1 MAPVTMSL
9 AIEPQGEARGRA
21 TSVGGHAR
29 IYTPAKTRAYR
40 AQLAMLASP
49 HRPAAPL
56 LGPLRVEI
64 VAVFS
69 RPQRMQRLS
78 KRTGEVLGGYS
89 AAECPHT
96 AKPDADNVAKAVL
109 DALAPWW
116 GDDAQVADLRVV
128 KRYVAI
134 GESARLDVRI
144 GRVE

>member
-1 MAPVTMSL
+1 MAPIAMSL

-40 AQLAMLASP
+40 AQLATLAAP
-49 HRPAAPL
+49 HRPAEPL
-56 LGPLRVEI
+56 LGPLRVDI
-64 VAVFS
+64 VAVFA
-69 RPQRMQRLS
+69 RPQRMQRIG
-78 KRTGEVLGGYS
+78 KRSGELLGGYS
-89 AAECPHT
+89 ADECPHT

-109 DALAPWW
+109 DALASWW

-134 GESARLDVRI
+134 VESARHDVTI